1 MEDDVYGF
9 DIGDGRGAAYN
20 KGHTG
25 ASYGD
30 VDDIDLLRAQ
40 LDQKEKDLML
50 AAELGKALL
59 EKNTD
64 LEKKIELANEE
75 FSQRIEELEQERYG
89 LHLKLENLQGEYELT
104 VKELQYDVT
113 QARDELERAV
123 LDAQHD
129 EKNNTRRI
137 QTLAQQNERL
147 SEELQQAHIREKQ
160 LGTSLQSR
168 QEASLAGHVAQQ
180 AAQIEVLQEQNASLD
195 KMKNDL
201 ERHLAKVREDKD
213 AIMSALEETQEK
225 VMVLEKR
232 KRELETQ
239 IEQKE
244 DDIRH
249 LNERNSHLLTQVD
262 SLTEKASNSSGHSMT
277 LFNELTQLSGNN
289 DVTMTTDSPISQY
302 PPSMFGEDAIECDD
316 DEDFLMTSSSPTKY
330 DDNKHFQQ
338 KISDYQNDKH
348 MEDEILSAYRH
359 LRKLCQDIR
368 LHMGDRIEHAD
379 EDQTEDSGSETG
391 SLLDVV
397 SELRDTVH
405 SAIEQTNQTQ
415 TSHLGEIQRL
425 HTRVTELEQD
435 LASCQTSLNNIREQV
450 NIRDI
455 HLQQKNFKINELS
468 RQVSSQHED
477 IKILSGQRD
486 RLQELMAG
494 DSGKPQ
500 MYSAMALLRHA
511 RRERDAA
518 IERRYSM
525 EKDLQQTKYEVIVLN
540 HQLME
545 AIHQKNKVSQL
556 LDQWQSDM
564 ANLLGVKVE
573 IPAKS
578 VTSQS
583 AANTISTE
591 ANAKSTDNVT

>member
-1 MEDDVYGF
+1 M
-9 DIGDGRGAAYN
+9 
-20 KGHTG
+20 
-25 ASYGD
+25 
-30 VDDIDLLRAQ
+30 
-40 LDQKEKDLML
+40 
-50 AAELGKALL
+50 
-59 EKNTD
+59 
-64 LEKKIELANEE
+64 
-75 FSQRIEELEQERYG
+75 
-89 LHLKLENLQGEYELT
+89 
-104 VKELQYDVT
+104 
-113 QARDELERAV
+113 
-123 LDAQHD
+123 
-129 EKNNTRRI
+129 
-137 QTLAQQNERL
+137 
-147 SEELQQAHIREKQ
+147 
-160 LGTSLQSR
+160 
-168 QEASLAGHVAQQ
+168 
-180 AAQIEVLQEQNASLD
+180 
-195 KMKNDL
+195 
-201 ERHLAKVREDKD
+201 
-213 AIMSALEETQEK
+213 
-225 VMVLEKR
+225 
-232 KRELETQ
+232 
-239 IEQKE
+239 
-244 DDIRH
+244 
-249 LNERNSHLLTQVD
+249 
-262 SLTEKASNSSGHSMT
+262 
-277 LFNELTQLSGNN
+277 
-289 DVTMTTDSPISQY
+289 
-302 PPSMFGEDAIECDD
+302 
-316 DEDFLMTSSSPTKY
+316 
-330 DDNKHFQQ
+330 
-338 KISDYQNDKH
+338 
-348 MEDEILSAYRH
+348 
-359 LRKLCQDIR
+359 
-368 LHMGDRIEHAD
+368 
-379 EDQTEDSGSETG
+379 
-391 SLLDVV
+391 
-397 SELRDTVH
+397 
-405 SAIEQTNQTQ
+405 
-415 TSHLGEIQRL
+415 QRL